1 MHFVIKASN
10 LVSMFP
16 KLLLEDLDIEPP
28 LNLNFNCKNMLIRLI
43 MRYHFLTI
51 ILYFRAHNFNTM
63 HAECII
69 AVYDCAFIKISS
81 ANNKELFIN
90 EYN

>member
-28 LNLNFNCKNMLIRLI
+28 QNLNFNCKKHVNKWLI
-43 MRYHFLTI
+43 MRYHFLTV

-69 AVYDCAFIKISS
+69 AVYDCAFIRE
-81 ANNKELFIN
+81 AR
-90 EYN
+90 